1 MTDPSDP
8 FWNLELDEAVAL
20 IERDEEDEAADIDIG
35 GEV

>member
-20 IERDEEDEAADIDIG
+20 IEREEDEDDVD
-35 GEV
+35 EVDFG

>member
-20 IERDEEDEAADIDIG
+20 IEREEEEDEIE
-35 GEV
+35 EVDFG

>member
-20 IERDEEDEAADIDIG
+20 IEREEEEDEIE
-35 GEV
+35 EVDLG